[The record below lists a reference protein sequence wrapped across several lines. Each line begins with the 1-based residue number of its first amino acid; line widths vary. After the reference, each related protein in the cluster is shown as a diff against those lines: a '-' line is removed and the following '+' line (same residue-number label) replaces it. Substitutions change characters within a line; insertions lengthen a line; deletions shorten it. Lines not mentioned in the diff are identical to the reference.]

1 MNACAARGQT
11 GKGSSRKALVES
23 RGFGEG
29 KVKLRCEAASG
40 DRESVMGVRLVLGF
54 ILLIAAAAPATA
66 QKLSPA
72 GTWVSQTGDTRV
84 RIAPCGGQMCGTI
97 AWVKSPGKDVHN
109 PDPAQRGRDL
119 VGIRMITMSASG
131 ADQWKGTLYRYTD
144 GQTFSGS
151 MKMTGQNT
159 MELSGCIAGGLICRS
174 QTWSRAQ

>member
-1 MNACAARGQT
+1 
-11 GKGSSRKALVES
+11 
-23 RGFGEG
+23 
-29 KVKLRCEAASG
+29 
-40 DRESVMGVRLVLGF
+40 MGVRLVLGF
-54 ILLIAAAAPATA
+54 ILLIAAAVPAAA

-72 GTWVSQTGDTRV
+72 GTWLSQTGDTRV
-84 RIAPCGGQMCGTI
+84 RISPCGGQMCGTI

-119 VGIRMITMSASG
+119 VGIRMITMSPSG
-131 ADQWKGTLYRYTD
+131 AEQWKGTLYRYTD

-159 MELSGCIAGGLICRS
+159 MELSGCVAGGLICRS